1 MIVLVIDVHVIIFCI
16 CIYINCSNCSRLS
29 FCHGCCDVRS
39 RYTALMCYISRPLS
53 DGSISLFDGRRIA
66 LSLPKVSDMMA
77 DLARVAAPDGNS
89 YNFLSETQVTAL
101 GNLRMQDD
109 LFVAVSQS
117 VMVDFCSCVILVI
130 Y

>member
-1 MIVLVIDVHVIIFCI
+1 
-16 CIYINCSNCSRLS
+16 
-29 FCHGCCDVRS
+29 
-39 RYTALMCYISRPLS
+39 
-53 DGSISLFDGRRIA
+53 
-66 LSLPKVSDMMA
+66 MMT
-77 DLARVAAPDGNS
+77 DLARVEAPDGNS